1 MGYAAARAR
10 QEQRRAAGTLP
21 GAKGT
26 GTRAEVPAKAARVP
40 LATCA
45 HLGARVSAAC
55 GELARLCTL
64 HGTTTS
70 AFTKCASAARFCP
83 ECPDFATDQ
92 AAPVPLDPRN
102 G

>member
-1 MGYAAARAR
+1 MGYAEARAR

-26 GTRAEVPAKAARVP
+26 DTRAPVGPQPARVP
-40 LATCA
+40 LALCT
-45 HLGARVSAAC
+45 HLGERVSGAC
-55 GELARLCTL
+55 GELARRCTL

-70 AFTKCASAARFCP
+70 AFTRCDRAERFCP
-83 ECPDFATDQ
+83 ACPDYTPDPPQ
-92 AAPVPLDPRN
+92 PAPLPPSN